1 MARPAADAPAASSRA
16 TAGAVASADSW
27 LARQAGCPNEDTRP
41 ATANMSL
48 TATVT
53 PSSGPDPV
61 PGSRTE
67 SGTQQC
73 TDSALSGTPT
83 PMID

>member
-1 MARPAADAPAASSRA
+1 M
-16 TAGAVASADSW
+16 
-27 LARQAGCPNEDTRP
+27 
-41 ATANMSL
+41 TANMSL

-53 PSSGPDPV
+53 LSGPDPV
-61 PGSRTE
+61 AGSRTE